1 METTKDKKN
10 DPVIDA
16 LFGVGA
22 HYGYARSRR
31 HPSVK
36 PYIFTSKN
44 KTDIFDLE
52 KTRDLL
58 QKSNELLKTLGKEGK
73 QLLFVSS
80 KHEALP
86 FVKRAADQIGM
97 PYVAGRWVG
106 GTFTNFS
113 AIRSRI
119 DKLVTLREQRE
130 KGELAAKYTKK
141 EQLMIDRE
149 IARLENLFSGL
160 IPLKSLP
167 AMVVVV
173 DPGKEFISVAEARK
187 TNVPVIAL
195 AGSDCDLSLVDHP
208 VVGNDASSSSIA
220 FFLDAVVSAY
230 REGQKHRAQ

>member
-1 METTKDKKN
+1 MESTKEVKK
-10 DPVIDA
+10 DPVVDA

-36 PYIFTSKN
+36 PYVFTSKN

-52 KTRDLL
+52 KTKELL
-58 QKSNELLKTLGKEGK
+58 DKTTELLKTLGKEGK
-73 QLLFVSS
+73 QILFVSS
-80 KHEALP
+80 KHEALA
-86 FVKRAADQIGM
+86 FAKRAADEIGM

-119 DKLVTLREQRE
+119 DKLITLREQRE

-149 IARLENLFSGL
+149 IARLEHLFSGL
-160 IPLKSLP
+160 VSLKSLP
-167 AMVVVV
+167 AAIIAI
-173 DPGKEFISVAEARK
+173 DPGKEHIAVAEAKK
-187 TNVPVIAL
+187 TNVKTIAL
-195 AGSDCDLSLVDHP
+195 SGSDCDISLVDYP

-230 REGQKHRAQ
+230 REGQKHRA